1 MERTF
6 FILGATL
13 AALAVALGAFGAHTL
28 VALLIPNARQWTYDT
43 AVQYQMF
50 HALGL
55 FVVAYANRQFPS
67 RLTIWA
73 GWLFVAG
80 IILFSGSLYILSI
93 FEIRFVGAIAPLGG
107 IAFILGWVVLGLSAW
122 RDDKGQ

>member
-6 FILGATL
+6 FILGAAF
-13 AALAVALGAFGAHTL
+13 AALAVAVGAFGAHSL
-28 VALLIPNARQWTYDT
+28 ADLLAAHGRLSTFET

-55 FVVAYANRQFPS
+55 FIAAYAVRQFPN
-67 RLTIWA
+67 RLTVWA

-80 IILFSGSLYILSI
+80 ILLFSGSLYILSI
-93 FEIRFVGAIAPLGG
+93 FDLRLMGAVAPLGG
-107 IAFILGWVVLGLSAW
+107 ITFILGWISLGLSAW
-122 RDDKGQ
+122 RERKEQ